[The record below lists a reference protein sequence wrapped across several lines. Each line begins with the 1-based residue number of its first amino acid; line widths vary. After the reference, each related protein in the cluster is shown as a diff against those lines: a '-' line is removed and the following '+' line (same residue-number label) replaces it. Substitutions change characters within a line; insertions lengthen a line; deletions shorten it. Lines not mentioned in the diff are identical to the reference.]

1 MLTFAQYH
9 ARNPQIYEEFKRFTF
24 ELISAGHRRLGS
36 KQIIERI
43 RWESMITTDGIYK
56 VNNNYTVDYA
66 YLFEHDY
73 PGYAG
78 IFAHRLRKSK

>member
-78 IFAHRLRKSK
+78 VFAHRLRKSK

>member
-43 RWESMITTDGIYK
+43 RWETMITTDGIYK

>member
-9 ARNPQIYEEFKRFTF
+9 NKNPQIYEEFKRFTF

-43 RWESMITTDGIYK
+43 RWETMITTDGIYK

>member
-9 ARNPQIYEEFKRFTF
+9 SKNPQIYEEFKRFTF

-73 PGYAG
+73 PVYAG

>member
-9 ARNPQIYEEFKRFTF
+9 AKNPQIYEEFKRFTF

>member
-9 ARNPQIYEEFKRFTF
+9 NKNPQIYEEFKRFTF

-43 RWESMITTDGIYK
+43 RWETMITTDGVFK

-66 YLFEHDY
+66 YLFEHDF

>member
-43 RWESMITTDGIYK
+43 RWETMISTDGIYK

>member
-9 ARNPQIYEEFKRFTF
+9 AKNPQIYEEFKRFTF

-56 VNNNYTVDYA
+56 VNNNYTVDYV

-78 IFAHRLRKSK
+78 IFAHVFRKSK

>member
-24 ELISAGHRRLGS
+24 DLISAGHRRLGS

-43 RWESMITTDGIYK
+43 RWESMIITDGIYK

-66 YLFEHDY
+66 YLFEADY